1 MDLFAQE
8 HGSFRWGCFTLDPRR
23 RSLSCDG
30 KMVKLAE
37 RLFDVLLYLV
47 SNHGRVVERDELLR
61 EVWAGRIVE
70 DNNVSQAIFEL
81 RKVLKAGG
89 NADRSIITVPGRGF
103 RFAEPVTFELA
114 PPSETDLS
122 DTARP
127 DTVADQAVSPGL
139 SWWRGHVS
147 LGIALFSLVIA
158 VLSLAIWVSHTHTP
172 AGGQMVEKSFD
183 PPAHSV
189 AVLAFDNMSGDPNQ
203 AYFSDGLSEQLIDSL
218 TQIEAIE
225 VAGRVSSFSFRGSH
239 ATIGDIARALNVSA
253 ILSGSVRRAGNRV
266 VVTAQLTNARNG
278 FNMWSTSFNRDP
290 GDVVTVQTEIAQAVV
305 RSLQGTLAG
314 GDSAKLTLGGTAN
327 TAAYDFYLRGTQL
340 EHTAKGEADH
350 RAALAAFDRA
360 IALDP
365 GFARAYG
372 GRSKALSNI
381 AMLGAVGSSVAQH
394 QLLQDALSAADRV
407 LALAPGWGQAHSL
420 RAWVLNFGLLDH
432 EAAEREMEQA
442 LLLTPGSAAIESNY
456 ANIELAV
463 GHLDRA
469 VDAGRRGTQ
478 IDPLSVN
485 AWGQF
490 GRILFMARRYDEA
503 AEALHHAAVLG
514 DGLRPIYV
522 GLLGGVLLMQGQA
535 DAARSLCAPAA
546 NLEEKE
552 VLAIADQRLGR
563 IAEAEEN
570 LAKLRADQGDAGA
583 FSYAE
588 IYAQWGRKADA
599 LTWLETAARLRDPG
613 MAEVAID
620 PMLDPIRGEPKFRA
634 VQTELAMSA
643 AR

>member
-189 AVLAFDNMSGDPNQ
+189 AVLAFDNMSGDPAQ
-203 AYFSDGLSEQLIDSL
+203 TYVSDGMSEQLIDQL
-218 TQIEAIE
+218 TQIDAIQ
-225 VAGRVSSFSFRGSH
+225 VAARVSAFSFRGGH
-239 ATIGDIARALNVSA
+239 ATIGQIAHALNVGA
-253 ILSGSVRRAGNRV
+253 VLAGSVRRSGNRV
-266 VVTAQLTNARNG
+266 VVTAQLTDARTG
-278 FNMWSTSFNRDP
+278 FNIWSRTYDRDVSDIVKLP
-290 GDVVTVQTEIAQAVV
+290 TDIALAVARSMQVV
-305 RSLQGTLAG
+305 LAG
-314 GDSAKLTLGGTAN
+314 DARAEMSLGGTAN
-327 TAAYDFYLRGTQL
+327 VAAYDAYLRGL
-340 EHTAKGEADH
+340 NLRRAAHGVADYQE
-350 RAALAAFDRA
+350 ALAAFDRA
-360 IALDP
+360 LALDP
-365 GFARAYG
+365 GFALGHAKRAVTLV
-372 GRSKALSNI
+372 ALFSLGTFNT
-381 AMLGAVGSSVAQH
+381 AAQQQLVRNAQDAADRAVALAPMLGA
-394 QLLQDALSAADRV
+394 
-407 LALAPGWGQAHSL
+407 AHSA
-420 RAWVLNFGLLDH
+420 RGAVLGHCLLD
-432 EAAEREMEQA
+432 AAGAFSEQA
-442 LLLTPGSAAIESNY
+442 KAKELTPGNAGIESNY
-456 ANIELAV
+456 ASAALALGHAELAV
-463 GHLDRA
+463 EAARRATALDPLDPNFWGQLAQVLYESHRYQEALNALDRERA
-469 VDAGRRGTQ
+469 VAGSLPLRHDVLRALILLMMGHAEAARAICAAGRDWQEIQLLALADHALGHQ
-478 IDPLSVN
+478 
-485 AWGQF
+485 
-490 GRILFMARRYDEA
+490 A
-503 AEALHHAAVLG
+503 AADADLAMLRAALG
-514 DGLRPIYV
+514 D
-522 GLLGGVLLMQGQA
+522 
-535 DAARSLCAPAA
+535 DAAS
-546 NLEEKE
+546 N
-552 VLAIADQRLGR
+552 
-563 IAEAEEN
+563 
-570 LAKLRADQGDAGA
+570 
-583 FSYAE
+583 YAE
-588 IYAQWGRKADA
+588 IYAQWGRKAEA
-599 LTWLETAARLRDPG
+599 LRWFDKAVQDRNPGLLHVALDPL
-613 MAEVAID
+613 
-620 PMLDPIRGEPKFRA
+620 LDPIRGEAPFKA
-634 VQTELAMSA
+634 ALAKLSGA
-643 AR
+643 DRH